1 MKHKNILII
10 FILAVLVLGIIV
22 LAIMP
27 KRVKEFSSVKIVDCY
42 GETIADYTQNKMP
55 FTVEKQNENQVIKVN
70 GKKCEDGERFYQVGK
85 YQVEVYEGVKKE
97 KATVEIKDIEKSA
110 DSEYNIYI
118 SSQTLPTFMA
128 MLDISKNYNVKG
140 FFWTQKS
147 SSIDIDGIKNRN
159 SNLRISE
166 NVGNAEESNFKFKL
180 IPEIK
185 SYIKEILQKDENAF
199 FNLYVDDYRFY
210 LDMELF
216 GKIGISDNRYNYY
229 YYSDG
234 TASYVKDYTSKA
246 GFIHREFKMREINGY
261 DDFVKE
267 KQEYNE
273 IIEEIRSNK
282 LEYNDVPGS
291 FYADKNDYKYD
302 YMLIALL
309 RDNVHYLLQF
319 PQMIDFKDER
329 VNDEMKNAN
338 FVKIDLKKQFED
350 LSDEQKST
358 FLSNIFLNKTEF
370 DEKYFIDE
378 NGKYL
383 IITGANPFYGDL
395 DKNQFETIMKQ
406 VKEDY
411 GEEYTLLY
419 KPHPSALPNDEQQK
433 FLDNLNIKA
442 LPGRM
447 PMEAIMFIYPNIKL
461 GGFASSLYMSAE
473 EGQTEFFFAK
483 DSTKLVDPLN
493 TLYSDLFSNAKFY
506 N

>member
-1 MKHKNILII
+1 
-10 FILAVLVLGIIV
+10 
-22 LAIMP
+22 
-27 KRVKEFSSVKIVDCY
+27 
-42 GETIADYTQNKMP
+42 
-55 FTVEKQNENQVIKVN
+55 
-70 GKKCEDGERFYQVGK
+70 
-85 YQVEVYEGVKKE
+85 
-97 KATVEIKDIEKSA
+97 
-110 DSEYNIYI
+110 
-118 SSQTLPTFMA
+118 
-128 MLDISKNYNVKG
+128 
-140 FFWTQKS
+140 
-147 SSIDIDGIKNRN
+147 
-159 SNLRISE
+159 
-166 NVGNAEESNFKFKL
+166 
-180 IPEIK
+180 
-185 SYIKEILQKDENAF
+185 
-199 FNLYVDDYRFY
+199 
-210 LDMELF
+210 
-216 GKIGISDNRYNYY
+216 
-229 YYSDG
+229 
-234 TASYVKDYTSKA
+234 
-246 GFIHREFKMREINGY
+246 MREINGY

-338 FVKIDLKKQFED
+338 FVKIDLKKQFAD
-350 LSDEQKST
+350 LFDEQKST

-433 FLDNLNIKA
+433 FLNSLNIKV

-447 PMEAIMFIYPNIKL
+447 PMESIMFIYPNIKL